1 MCTLL
6 RKGVFNLFI
15 DSLLEAACVIAFFGF
30 LRCGEFT
37 VLDQFDSD
45 TTLCY
50 NDGQVTNECIFLL
63 LKKSKTD
70 PFRYGITIPL
80 FRNCSDICPVTSVQN
95 YIKFRNSMC
104 IATESFFGDRWMRA
118 YPCLENFSFLMLSI
132 S

>member
-1 MCTLL
+1 MLL
-6 RKGVFNLFI
+6 H
-15 DSLLEAACVIAFFGF
+15 FFGF

-45 TTLCY
+45 TNLSY
-50 NDGQVTNECIFLL
+50 NDVQVTNECIFLL

-104 IATESFFGDRWMRA
+104 IATESFFVTDEGLPLSRN
-118 YPCLENFSFLMLSI
+118 YFHFSC
-132 S
+132 

>member
-45 TTLCY
+45 TNLSY
-50 NDGQVTNECIFLL
+50 NDVQVTNECIFLL

-95 YIKFRNSMC
+95 YLKFRNSIC
-104 IATESFFGDRWMRA
+104 IATESF
-118 YPCLENFSFLMLSI
+118 L
-132 S
+132 